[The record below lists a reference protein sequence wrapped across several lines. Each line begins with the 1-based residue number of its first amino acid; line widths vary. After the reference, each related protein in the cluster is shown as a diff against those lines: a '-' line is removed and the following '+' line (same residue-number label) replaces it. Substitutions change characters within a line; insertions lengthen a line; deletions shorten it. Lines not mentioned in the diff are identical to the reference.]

1 MADQPKKV
9 TVKRKTYKDKEY
21 LVTAEGK
28 VYDPVTKETVD
39 ELRWDADAQAFI
51 ELSKYSLDEDNFED
65 EEDYNQYLKNLD
77 WEIDETPET
86 NGFRRIYDD
95 NGEIVSFI
103 KETDIGEDDVI
114 SDIQSLG
121 YVIRDMKVTHPYT
134 EPKSKG
140 KPDIRTVTVTRPETV
155 VDITIQVFVGFAPA
169 KEDGKPNVLFYPVF
183 WSGQITAEDVETQD
197 WSRETELDLTEPIG
211 YIGVNVGEDLDPD
224 DNDLYPR
231 FKEIL
236 RELLF
241 EDLTYD
247 ERNSIEVLQHPA
259 KIYNDIHK
267 TFISTL
273 GFDLP
278 KVKITWTEQIWKEPL
293 DEPAVVVTPEPVVQA
308 KKMEAITLP
317 ETKEVLQ
324 DELKV
329 HPTFG
334 VIKKFTPFKPTG
346 TPKEK
351 REQTKREM
359 KTLKPILQKLLDE
372 VGEMETELVRL
383 EGIIGDYNRRFSEA
397 STEYQ
402 KSKDKSLKAEMYRIK
417 EELKPY
423 EIQFDALE
431 QKFQAD
437 RIIASTEEFKFDEL
451 EKLYATFKEGKG
463 IDNPDL
469 YKKAIELAN
478 ATYSKPSAF
487 KSGFIVKKYKE
498 LGGTYSGAK
507 GFQRSK
513 NGIGRWFKEEW
524 KDIGNKEYPVFRPT
538 KRVTKDT
545 PLTPDE
551 IDPANLKKQI
561 ALKQV
566 IKGDANLPAFQIK
579 EGGALKGLDPNKKTE
594 ILKYSD
600 PKKAITNAIKYLK
613 DNIVFGLSTKKT
625 KKYMVQNP
633 DGKWIHFGEMGY
645 EDFTKHQDEKRRQNY
660 LKRTANMKGNWKD
673 DKYSANNLARNI
685 LW

>member
-21 LVTAEGK
+21 LVTAEGR
-28 VYDPVTKETVD
+28 VYDPDTRETVD

-51 ELSKYSLDEDNFED
+51 ELSKYGLDEDNFED

-77 WEIDETPET
+77 WEIDEAPEA

-103 KETDIGEDDVI
+103 KETDIKEDDVI
-114 SDIQSLG
+114 KNINAMG
-121 YVIRDMKVTHPYT
+121 ITIENFKINHPYT
-134 EPKSKG
+134 EPRVSEKSAVKT
-140 KPDIRTVTVTRPETV
+140 TVAYRPETV
-155 VDITIQVFVGFAPA
+155 VDITIQVIVGFAPV
-169 KEDGKPNVLFYPVF
+169 KEDEKPNVLFYPVF
-183 WSGQITAEDVETQD
+183 WSGQITAVDVETRD
-197 WSRETELDLTEPIG
+197 WSGETELDLTEPVG
-211 YIGVNVGEDLDPD
+211 YIGINVGENLDVD
-224 DNDLYPR
+224 DSDLYPR

-236 RELLF
+236 LGF
-241 EDLTYD
+241 FDDFDDDYT
-247 ERNSIEVLQHPA
+247 IQMLQRPA
-259 KIYNDIHK
+259 KLYNDIDK
-267 TFISTL
+267 TFIQTL

-278 KVKITWTEQIWKEPL
+278 KMRINNKEQIWDFGK
-293 DEPAVVVTPEPVVQA
+293 EPAVVAAATPEPVVQE
-308 KKMEAITLP
+308 KKAVVTAVVNLP

-324 DELKV
+324 DKLEV

-334 VIKKFTPFKPTG
+334 LVRKITPFRPTG

-351 REQTKREM
+351 KEQTKREM

-372 VGEMETELVRL
+372 VGDMETELVRL
-383 EGIIGDYNRRFSEA
+383 EGIIGGINRRFSEA
-397 STEYQ
+397 ATEYER
-402 KSKDKSLKAEMYRIK
+402 SKDKALKAEMYRIK

-437 RIIASTEEFKFDEL
+437 RIIASTEELKFDEL
-451 EKLYATFKEGKG
+451 EKLYTTFKEGKG

-469 YKKAIELAN
+469 YKKAKELAD
-478 ATYSKPSAF
+478 ATYSKPSAY
-487 KSGFIVKKYKE
+487 KSGFIVNKYKE
-498 LGGTYSGAK
+498 LGGTYSGQK
-507 GFQRSK
+507 GYK
-513 NGIGRWFKEEW
+513 GIGRWFKEEW
-524 KDIGNKEYPVFRPT
+524 KDVGNKEYPVFRPT

-551 IDPANLKKQI
+551 IDPANVKKQI

-566 IKGDANLPAFQIK
+566 IKGDANLPAFKIK
-579 EGGALKGLDPNKKTE
+579 EGGALKGLDPNKKTD
-594 ILKYSD
+594 ILKFSD
-600 PKKAITNAIKYLK
+600 PKKAIKNAIQYLK

-625 KKYMVQNP
+625 KKYMVQRP

-645 EDFTKHQDEKRRQNY
+645 EDFTKHQDDKRRQNY